1 MITLKEI
8 SFKYPKKS
16 ELFTDLNLT
25 LSSGK
30 IYGLFGV
37 NGAGKTTLLKLMGG
51 LLTSG
56 KGNINIGS
64 LNVKSKNTTLLSQM
78 FLVPEQFDLP
88 PIRSERFV
96 KLNAPFYSNFD
107 IELYKKCM
115 SEFQMEGDEKLH
127 QMSYGQKKKFLI
139 SFAIGTQTP
148 ILLMDEPTNGLD
160 IPSKSQFRKI
170 MAQVAHGNR
179 CIIISTHQV
188 RDLATMI
195 DHAVIVDKGQIVFNQ
210 SLDSISQKLFFG
222 HVPEN
227 QSQNAIYSEETLTGH
242 NVILKGEN
250 KESNVDLEI
259 LFNAVIED
267 SEKINQAL

>member
-1 MITLKEI
+1 MITLDAI

-16 ELFTDLNLT
+16 NLFTDLT
-25 LSSGK
+25 LSLNKGK

-227 QSQNAIYSEETLTGH
+227 QSHDAIYSEETLTGH
-242 NVILKGEN
+242 NVILKEEN
-250 KESNVDLEI
+250 KESNVDLEM
-259 LFNAVIED
+259 LFNAVIVD